1 MRILRPTAAALGALF
16 VVAFQLQLVPFFSH
30 LFVDDRLFWPVVFYG
45 IWALAIGITMVLLIM
60 QSSVRRQSLPVLAV
74 CASAMLLTLIHPMDS
89 VAKNFLVAVTF
100 VACVGVLAIASAP
113 FALLRFSAS
122 VTVLSAVICLLDI
135 LFRHGFSTTAGRAAG
150 LSINANVAAA
160 GLLLGAASSFWTVPQ
175 RWRGPFLLIIGT
187 AIFATLSRSTLLAAV
202 VICSGVAADSL
213 WTRIRSRAPRAR
225 IRWIGSAALALALA
239 GWIAL
244 ALFSNDRFPVAATS
258 NFLQVGSAPTA
269 FAEAREA
276 IANSLRA
283 KTATQVEANGLSI
296 PRAAAGSS
304 DASGTSLAEPA
315 APSTAAPGPNALPSR
330 HDLDSKAKWKLE
342 RKLKSEE
349 IIKEVASRGGDLA
362 EAREAIASWLRANT
376 PPQVEATSR
385 PEPAA
390 PSTAA
395 PGPNTLPSRHD
406 LESKPKS
413 NLERK
418 SKSEEVIEEIARR
431 AENEGDINSI
441 SARGLLI
448 ERAYLSYQ
456 NGPFFGQGFAAA
468 HALQPHNTFLL
479 FALAFGD
486 LGWIVPLA
494 FLGLTAYSIRSVQ
507 QLPLFLASFAVMM
520 TSHDIHFTLGL
531 LVPFILGI
539 AGLNAQRFHVD
550 DEPDAVTAIRYTAAA
565 APVAFAIG
573 GISTLGIGP
582 PNIAAASKLLFF
594 LVFCAITLWSACVWG
609 WHKELLQRQK
619 SVS

>member
-1 MRILRPTAAALGALF
+1 VRILRPTAAALGALF

-60 QSSVRRQSLPVLAV
+60 QSSVRRQSLPMLAV

-135 LFRHGFSTTAGRAAG
+135 LFSHGFSTTSGRAAG

-213 WTRIRSRAPRAR
+213 RTRIRSRAPRAR
-225 IRWIGSAALALALA
+225 VRWIGSAALALALT

-244 ALFSNDRFPVAATS
+244 ALFSNDRFPVAVTR
-258 NFLQVGSAPTA
+258 NFLQIGSAPTA
-269 FAEAREA
+269 FAEAHEA
-276 IANSLRA
+276 ISNSLRA

-296 PRAAAGSS
+296 PRAGV
-304 DASGTSLAEPA
+304 
-315 APSTAAPGPNALPSR
+315 
-330 HDLDSKAKWKLE
+330 DLDSKAKWKLE

-376 PPQVEATSR
+376 APQVEATSR

-406 LESKPKS
+406 LEREPKS
-413 NLERK
+413 NVERK
-418 SKSEEVIEEIARR
+418 FKSEEVIEEIARR

-456 NGPFFGQGFAAA
+456 NGPVFGQGFAAA

-494 FLGLTAYSIRSVQ
+494 LLGLTAYSIRSVQ

-520 TSHDIHFTLGL
+520 TSHDILFTLGL
-531 LVPFILGI
+531 LAPFILGI
-539 AGLNAQRFHVD
+539 AGLNAQRYHVD
-550 DEPDAVTAIRYTAAA
+550 DAPDAVAAIRYAAAA
-565 APVAFAIG
+565 APVAFVIC

-582 PNIAAASKLLFF
+582 SRIAGAPKLLLF
-594 LVFCAITLWSACVWG
+594 LVFCAIALWSVGIWR
-609 WHKELLQRQK
+609 WHKELFQCEK
-619 SVS
+619 DVS

>member
-1 MRILRPTAAALGALF
+1 VRILRPTAAALGALF

-74 CASAMLLTLIHPMDS
+74 CASVMLLTLIHPMDS

-100 VACVGVLAIASAP
+100 MACVGVLAIASAP

-135 LFRHGFSTTAGRAAG
+135 LFRYGFSTTAGRAAG

-213 WTRIRSRAPRAR
+213 WTRIRSPAPRAR

-244 ALFSNDRFPVAATS
+244 ALFSNDRFPAAATRT
-258 NFLQVGSAPTA
+258 FLQVGSAPTA

-283 KTATQVEANGLSI
+283 KTATQIEANGLSI
-296 PRAAAGSS
+296 PRAAA
-304 DASGTSLAEPA
+304 
-315 APSTAAPGPNALPSR
+315 
-330 HDLDSKAKWKLE
+330 DLDSKAKWKLE

-362 EAREAIASWLRANT
+362 EAREAIANWLRANT
-376 PPQVEATSR
+376 APQVEATSR

-395 PGPNTLPSRHD
+395 PGPNTLPPRHD
-406 LESKPKS
+406 LESNPKS

-441 SARGLLI
+441 SARGLLV

-456 NGPFFGQGFAAA
+456 IGPFFGQGFAAA
-468 HALQPHNTFLL
+468 HALQPHNMFLL

-520 TSHDIHFTLGL
+520 TSHDILFTLGL
-531 LVPFILGI
+531 LAPFILGI
-539 AGLNAQRFHVD
+539 AGLNARRYLVD
-550 DEPDAVTAIRYTAAA
+550 DAPDAVAAIRYAAAA
-565 APVAFAIG
+565 APVAFVIG
-573 GISTLGIGP
+573 GISTLGIGSSR
-582 PNIAAASKLLFF
+582 IADAPKLLLF
-594 LVFCAITLWSACVWG
+594 LVFCAIALWSVGIWR
-609 WHKELLQRQK
+609 WHKELFRRETDL
-619 SVS
+619 S

>member
-1 MRILRPTAAALGALF
+1 VRILRPTAAALGALF

-30 LFVDDRLFWPVVFYG
+30 LFVDDRVFWPVVFYG
-45 IWALAIGITMVLLIM
+45 LWALAIGITMVLLIM
-60 QSSVRRQSLPVLAV
+60 QSSVRRQSLPMLAV

-135 LFRHGFSTTAGRAAG
+135 LFSHGFSTTSGRAAG

-225 IRWIGSAALALALA
+225 VRWIGSAALALALA

-244 ALFSNDRFPVAATS
+244 ALFSNDRFPVAVRR
-258 NFLQVGSAPTA
+258 NFLQIGLAPTA

-296 PRAAAGSS
+296 PRAGA
-304 DASGTSLAEPA
+304 
-315 APSTAAPGPNALPSR
+315 
-330 HDLDSKAKWKLE
+330 DLDSKAKWKLE

-362 EAREAIASWLRANT
+362 EAREAIAIWLRANT
-376 PPQVEATSR
+376 APQVEATSR
-385 PEPAA
+385 TEPAA

-431 AENEGDINSI
+431 AKNEGDINSI

-468 HALQPHNTFLL
+468 HALQPHNAFLL

-520 TSHDIHFTLGL
+520 TSHDILFTLGL
-531 LVPFILGI
+531 LAPFILGI
-539 AGLNAQRFHVD
+539 AGLNAQRYLVD
-550 DEPDAVTAIRYTAAA
+550 DAPDAVAAIRYAAAA
-565 APVAFAIG
+565 APVAFVIG
-573 GISTLGIGP
+573 GISTLGIGSSR
-582 PNIAAASKLLFF
+582 IAGSPKLLLF
-594 LVFCAITLWSACVWG
+594 LVFCAIALWSVGIWR
-609 WHKELLQRQK
+609 WHKELFQCEK
-619 SVS
+619 DVS